1 MENNTEKTTE
11 EIKIEAT
18 AVAPESAPAPTAPE
32 SPVATAAE
40 DLIDI
45 DHFFKMKLRVGQILE
60 AEAVPKSKKLLKL
73 KVDLGP
79 VLGSR
84 QILSGISQFYT
95 PEELIAKRVVIVA
108 NLKPA
113 KLMGLESQGMLL
125 AGSTEDN
132 SILKIVEPAAD
143 LPIGTQIS

>member
-1 MENNTEKTTE
+1 MENNTEKSSEDLKTE
-11 EIKIEAT
+11 VA
-18 AVAPESAPAPTAPE
+18 AVAQESQPAVAAESPSAPAL
-32 SPVATAAE
+32 E
-40 DLIDI
+40 DMIDI
-45 DHFFKMKLRVGQILE
+45 DHFFKMKLRVGQIME

-95 PEELIAKRVVIVA
+95 PEELISKRVIIVA

-143 LPIGTQIS
+143 LPVGTQIS